1 MMASASANI
10 VVLQLDPEAPPGLLG
25 SHLASLGGEVTHMD
39 DRSDETLPETAQICA
54 GLVVLGGTA
63 SAVDAS
69 GAPTFPALVD
79 LLRARL
85 ALRRPS
91 LGLGL
96 GAQLLAQALGG
107 AVRSAAA
114 PEFGYV
120 DLVPTEIASSDPVLR
135 GIGAGVPVMLWHDD
149 AIELPAAEPLAHC
162 HRGRVLAFRSGPWAY
177 GLQFHPGAT
186 VDIVRRWAALRGQDR
201 NNPAVPVRIGA
212 EIVRHQE
219 RAERFGR
226 SVVEGWFRWLRA
238 DSAAPGSLTPDGAR
252 RCSGHR
258 VAPLALPRP
267 WPG

>member
-1 MMASASANI
+1 MRASTSAHI

-25 SHLASLGGEVTHMD
+25 SHLAALGGEVTVTEFRPD
-39 DRSDETLPETAQICA
+39 ATLPEISQTCA

-69 GAPTFPALVD
+69 GAPAFPALVD
-79 LLRARL
+79 QLRARH
-85 ALRRPS
+85 AMHRPS

-107 AVRSAAA
+107 GVRPAAA

-120 DLVPTEIASSDPVLR
+120 DLVPTELASSDPVLS
-135 GIGAGVPVMLWHDD
+135 GIGAGLPLMLWHDD
-149 AIELPAAEPLAHC
+149 AIDLPTAEPLAHC
-162 HRGRVLAFRSGPWAY
+162 HRGRVLAFRSGPWAH

-186 VDIVRRWAALRGQDR
+186 IDIVRRWAALRGQER

-226 SVVEGWFRWLRA
+226 SVVEGWFRLV
-238 DSAAPGSLTPDGAR
+238 
-252 RCSGHR
+252 SG
-258 VAPLALPRP
+258 
-267 WPG
+267 